1 MASELPSPN
10 SDQSHWFSNEV
21 HPHEPALRSYVKN
34 QFPKIRDVDDVVQES
49 FLKIWSAHAKK
60 PILSAKAF
68 LFRIARHS
76 AIDLIR
82 RSKNSPIKD
91 VGDFEQLNVVEDG
104 SSVVDVVSVAEK
116 KRMVIKA
123 IDALPSRCREVFI
136 MRKLK
141 NMPQSE
147 VALAL
152 GVSER
157 TVETQLSRGMKRC
170 ENFLRKQ
177 GAETYFDNESF

>member
-1 MASELPSPN
+1 MASELPSRN
-10 SDQSHWFSNEV
+10 HDQSHWFSNEV
-21 HPHEPALRSYVKN
+21 HPHESALRSYVKN

-82 RSKNSPIKD
+82 RSKNSPIND
-91 VGDFEQLNVVEDG
+91 VGDG

-170 ENFLRKQ
+170 EVFLRKQ

>member
-1 MASELPSPN
+1 
-10 SDQSHWFSNEV
+10 V
-21 HPHEPALRSYVKN
+21 RN
-34 QFPKIRDVDDVVQES
+34 QFPKISDVDDVVQDS
-49 FLKIWSAHAKK
+49 FLKIWRAHAKK
-60 PILSAKAF
+60 PIHSAKAF

-91 VGDFEQLNVVEDG
+91 VGDFEQLHVVEDG
-104 SSVVDVVSVAEK
+104 SSVADVVSVAEK
-116 KRMVIKA
+116 KGMVIKA
-123 IDALPSRCREVFI
+123 IDALPARCREVFI

-141 NMPQSE
+141 NMPQAE

-152 GVSER
+152 GVSQR

-170 ENFLRKQ
+170 EIFLRKQ
-177 GAETYFDNESF
+177 GAETFFDNESL

>member
-1 MASELPSPN
+1 MSSDLPPQSPEQTRWFAS
-10 SDQSHWFSNEV
+10 EV
-21 HPHEPALRSYVKN
+21 HPHESALRAYVKN
-34 QFPKIRDVDDVVQES
+34 QFPKLRDIDDVVQES
-49 FLKIWSAHAKK
+49 FLKTWSAHAKR
-60 PILSAKAF
+60 PIRSAKAF
-68 LFRIARHS
+68 LFRVARHS

-82 RSKNSPIKD
+82 RSKNSPIND
-91 VGDFEQLNVVEDG
+91 VGDFEQLHVIEDG
-104 SSVVDVVSVAEK
+104 SSVADVVSVAEK

-141 NMPQSE
+141 YMPQAE

-170 ENFLRKQ
+170 EVYLRKH
-177 GAETYFDNESF
+177 GAETFFNHESL